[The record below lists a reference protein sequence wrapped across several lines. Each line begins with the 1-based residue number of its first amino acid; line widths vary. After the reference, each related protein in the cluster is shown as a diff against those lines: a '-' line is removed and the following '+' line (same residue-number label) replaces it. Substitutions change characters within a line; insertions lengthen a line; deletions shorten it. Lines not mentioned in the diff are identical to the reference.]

1 MTQAPADLFGLQ
13 DRGRVAEGL
22 RADLFVFDPET
33 VASEPA
39 TLVEDLPG
47 GSPRLIADS
56 IGVTRVLVN
65 GVETVVDGQPTG
77 NLPGTLL
84 RSGRD
89 TVTVDTTAGS

>member
-1 MTQAPADLFGLQ
+1 MADLFGQ
-13 DRGRVAEGL
+13 DDSGGILDGYVAIRVSRGA
-22 RADLFVFDPET
+22 A
-33 VASEPA
+33 PA

-65 GVETVVDGQPTG
+65 GVETVVDGRPTG
-77 NLPGTLL
+77 NRPGTLL

-89 TVTVDTTAGS
+89 TVTVDPSVVTV